1 MGIESETSLASAPAN
16 FCQKKNSKNSYNGST
31 LNPPQLYVPWD
42 LDFHI
47 YEKETPCIAYLW
59 RLFYTSFTT
68 TTHFSTRLTYNPNKY
83 FYQSELF
90 EFWGNCNVPFL
101 HRINFDDWMVHINS
115 TSLQTRRWKSFT
127 FSHWW
132 QKFSP
137 CQQSGASLLLH
148 FAFISLLPIPIPPLS
163 RKWRLS
169 KLMMDAVLLKMQ
181 LEVFWL

>member
-1 MGIESETSLASAPAN
+1 MGIESETSLELLLLIFARRKIQRTVITEVHLIHPN
-16 FCQKKNSKNSYNGST
+16 FTSLETWISIFMRRKRLVS
-31 LNPPQLYVPWD
+31 L
-42 LDFHI
+42 I
-47 YEKETPCIAYLW
+47 YDDCFIHHLQQQPIFLLVWLLIQINIFINLK
-59 RLFYTSFTT
+59 
-68 TTHFSTRLTYNPNKY
+68 
-83 FYQSELF
+83 LF
-90 EFWGNCNVPFL
+90 EFWRNCSVPFL
-101 HRINFDDWMVHINS
+101 RINFDDWMVHINS